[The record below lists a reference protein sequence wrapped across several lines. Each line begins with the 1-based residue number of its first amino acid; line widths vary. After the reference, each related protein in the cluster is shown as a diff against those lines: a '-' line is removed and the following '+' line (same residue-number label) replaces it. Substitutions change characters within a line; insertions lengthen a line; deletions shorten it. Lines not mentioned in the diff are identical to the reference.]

1 MDTEEYYGG
10 TYPSPDEYEYEN
22 EEDSSDYEGYDE
34 DYYMDRYFEEK
45 YEFNPSDFVQV
56 SEEE

>member
-10 TYPSPDEYEYEN
+10 TYPSPDKYEN
-22 EEDSSDYEGYDE
+22 EEDSSDDEGYDE

-45 YEFNPSDFVQV
+45 YEFDSSDFVQV

>member
-10 TYPSPDEYEYEN
+10 TYPSPDEYEN
-22 EEDSSDYEGYDE
+22 EKDLSDDEGYDE
-34 DYYMDRYFEEK
+34 DYYMDRYFEER
-45 YEFNPSDFVQV
+45 YEFDPSDFVQV

>member
-10 TYPSPDEYEYEN
+10 TYPSPDEYEN
-22 EEDSSDYEGYDE
+22 EKDLSDDEGYDE
-34 DYYMDRYFEEK
+34 DYYMDRYFEER
-45 YEFNPSDFVQV
+45 YEFDPSDFVKV